1 MQANKWI
8 KNLERANK
16 LAVIKL
22 TDKNYVRTLENA
34 IQFGTPVLL
43 ESIGEE
49 LDALLD
55 PILTKN
61 IFKQQGVDYIRLG
74 SYSTRVSLISA
85 FTFVILLSIS
95 FPMHIV

>member
-16 LAVIKL
+16 LAFIKL

-61 IFKQQGVDYIRLG
+61 IFKQQGVDYIKLG
-74 SYSTRVSLISA
+74 LLSHA
-85 FTFVILLSIS
+85 FTFVIRIS
-95 FPMHIV
+95 